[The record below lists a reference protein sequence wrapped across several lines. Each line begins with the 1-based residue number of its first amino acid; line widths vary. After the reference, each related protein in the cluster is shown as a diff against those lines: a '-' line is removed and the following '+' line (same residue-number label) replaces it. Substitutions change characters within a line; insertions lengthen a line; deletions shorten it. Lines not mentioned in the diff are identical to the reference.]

1 MEKKISNNNENII
14 DEKIPLVYI
23 DPNGV
28 FKYVQISCNGKIYV
42 RGIKKYKY
50 HKGIFKSFNA
60 EIEKLNLNKKINTKC
75 IGGGRINHDKENKKI
90 LVYGYSNAYGRC
102 EHKLTVEMLKKVYK
116 DYEINWTN
124 EGY

>member
-1 MEKKISNNNENII
+1 MEKKISDNNVI

-28 FKYVQISCNGKIYV
+28 FKYVQISCNGKIYI

-75 IGGGRINHDKENKKI
+75 IGGGRI
-90 LVYGYSNAYGRC
+90 YGYSNAYGRC
-102 EHKLTVEMLKKVYK
+102 EHKLTVEMLKKVYT